1 LTLFQ
6 KKRTEPIKVTPIDF
20 PTGVCVRTEK
30 GHFYIN
36 GKFRH
41 RLGSQ
46 RIFNSW
52 RFPRVIKTVESALV
66 NFKVGKRLGFRDG
79 TLVRQI
85 SNGNLYF
92 ISQRKRRLVTDP
104 DTLTIMG
111 LKPSDA
117 VWVADFEINLH
128 EEGEKL

>member
-1 LTLFQ
+1 MFRKSQAKTDNGP
-6 KKRTEPIKVTPIDF
+6 RTY
-20 PTGVCVRTEK
+20 PTGVCVRTEA
-30 GHFYIN
+30 GHWFIN

-52 RFPRVIKTVESALV
+52 NFPRVIQATEGNLV
-66 NFKVGKRLGFRDG
+66 NYKRGKPLGFRDG
-79 TLVRQI
+79 TLVRQT
-85 SNGNLYF
+85 STNNLYF
-92 ISQRKRRLVTDP
+92 ISQRQRRQVTDP
-104 DTLTIMG
+104 DSLYFMG